1 MIILIRPSIIH
12 DEKARLKNKYLYYEV
27 LYISNNYRKTTAI
40 IVAGSR
46 HSPNIKK

>member
-1 MIILIRPSIIH
+1 MIILIRPSNIQDDI
-12 DEKARLKNKYLYYEV
+12 ARLKNKKLYYEV